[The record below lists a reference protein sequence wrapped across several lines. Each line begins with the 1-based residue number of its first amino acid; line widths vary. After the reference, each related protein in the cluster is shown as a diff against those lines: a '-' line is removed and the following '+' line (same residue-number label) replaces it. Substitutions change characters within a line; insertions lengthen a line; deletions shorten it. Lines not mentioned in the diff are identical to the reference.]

1 MNRKNQLTLGHH
13 DEKLFVPSTIPSTRD
28 DLKQFEED
36 FHRMLY
42 QDFALESGLC
52 RRRRHIYD
60 DFFNELIRITTVHC
74 FERGQLLE
82 QIRNE
87 YKGWMKTYEEL
98 YSSSMAYGMRQYLY
112 RMEEKKD
119 LEITIKNLEYECQQ
133 LRDELEDATIAYERV
148 NEKKEDQEL
157 NALRTDVQ
165 ILRSSNQKIR
175 GDLEKHLNQLLT
187 SSIFFSQP
195 TEDEEGSP

>member
-1 MNRKNQLTLGHH
+1 MNRKNQLTLGHR

-42 QDFALESGLC
+42 QEFALESGLC
-52 RRRRHIYD
+52 SRRRHIYD

-82 QIRNE
+82 TIRNE

-98 YSSSMAYGMRQYLY
+98 YSSSMAYGIRQYLY
-112 RMEEKKD
+112 RMEEKKNLEIAIKD
-119 LEITIKNLEYECQQ
+119 LEDECQQ
-133 LRDELEDATIAYERV
+133 LRDELEDATIAYEEV
-148 NEKKEDQEL
+148 NEKKEDREL
-157 NALRTDVQ
+157 DALRTDVQ
-165 ILRSSNQKIR
+165 ILRSSNQKILR
-175 GDLEKHLNQLLT
+175 DLEKHLNQLLT
-187 SSIFFSQP
+187 SSVFFSQSIEP
-195 TEDEEGSP
+195 EEQSP